1 MAMNR
6 STILIVDDEPMI
18 RELLDEQLRQLGY
31 TTLAAASG
39 DAALTVLDGA
49 PVDVVLTDLSMPGM
63 SGIDLCRRIK
73 ADARFAFLPVILL
86 TGISDL
92 DSRVAGLAAGA
103 DDFFAKP
110 VDAGE
115 LRTRI
120 RVLARFK
127 SLLDRNQ
134 HLYETVRA
142 QAAELVEHQR
152 TLERRIQEQ
161 LGQLERLGRLRR
173 FLARPLAE
181 LILNSGADD
190 PLRTHRSD
198 VTVVF
203 VDLRGFTSFT
213 DTSEPDEVMTVLHE
227 YHAEMGRLIV
237 EHEGTL
243 ERYTGDGMMILF
255 NDPLPVPNPVE
266 RAIRMALAMRE
277 RERALS
283 DKWHR
288 RGFNLNFG
296 LGIAQGYAT
305 IGKIGFED
313 RWDYT
318 AIGTVVNLAAR
329 LCGVARA
336 GEVLIPE
343 PIFSAMEPVIEADP
357 VGEFELKGFNHRVRA
372 YRVLRMKE

>member
-18 RELLDEQLRQLGY
+18 RELLNEQLGQLGY

-49 PVDVVLTDLSMPGM
+49 PVDVVLTDLNMPGM

-127 SLLDRNQ
+127 ALLDRNQ

-213 DTSEPDEVMTVLHE
+213 DTSEPEEVMTVLHE

-343 PIFSAMEPVIEADP
+343 SIFAAMEPVIEADP